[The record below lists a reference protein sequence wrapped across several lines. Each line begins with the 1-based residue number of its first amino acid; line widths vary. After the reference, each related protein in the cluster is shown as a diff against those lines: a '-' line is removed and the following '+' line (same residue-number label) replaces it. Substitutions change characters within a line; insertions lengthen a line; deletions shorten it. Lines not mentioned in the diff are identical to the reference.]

1 MTSYDEVARRWVSVV
16 EGSSQSHLTSSGGRM
31 YASGDKIYSYGSHFE
46 LGRPLRRNGAVVG
59 YLLNGDRYSNTTSKH
74 QAVVRGALG
83 DRETIILPYTALEAA
98 GIDLDTVQPV
108 HVSPDRWET
117 FHHSVNVPPPG
128 AQWRAHK
135 NYEWRP
141 LTDEEMAEMLARK
154 DAERHAEWERLS
166 QYEWY
171 HHPEPRP
178 LTPEDLKHE
187 RKRVDLPDTHT
198 FHTSGLPNAPEI
210 HITYGENG
218 NPPLYEWTTNRHW
231 LGESLIRA
239 RVTWPGRRICTWCNG
254 HDGPLEGPPDRY
266 WGRHPRCHVCGGG
279 GMVRTTH
286 HRWAYFLAG
295 FDGQESRPSFFFCEL
310 PYRSHPKTVA
320 EAYEALKPDPV
331 RLAEQMGRSV
341 TRQGDIFA
349 VPTRLTRKELKAR
362 GARIERRR
370 KAEDELPYMLNT
382 NHTATEVAYLGK
394 LTLARGTMY
403 HDPQWRAQDHAR
415 RRMGNGADWH
425 IIIKNTVPVSGR
437 R

>member
-1 MTSYDEVARRWVSVV
+1 MTTYDEVARRWVSVV
-16 EGSSQSHLTSSGGRM
+16 EGSSQRHLDSRGRM

-46 LGRPLRRNGAVVG
+46 LARPLRRNGAVVG

-83 DRETIILPYTALEAA
+83 GRETIILPYTALEAA

-117 FHHSVNVPPPG
+117 IEHSVNVPPPG

-135 NYEWRP
+135 NYDFVDM
-141 LTDEEMAEMLARK
+141 TDDEVAVVL
-154 DAERHAEWERLS
+154 AERNAKKRAEWERLS

-171 HHPEPRP
+171 NHPEPRDS
-178 LTPEDLKHE
+178 TREDLSGYE
-187 RKRVDLPDTHT
+187 MRKRVELPDTHT

-210 HITYGENG
+210 HITYGRDG
-218 NPPLYEWTTNRHW
+218 VPPLYEWTTHRHW

-239 RVTWPGRRICTWCNG
+239 KVTWQMPHTCTWCMG
-254 HDGPLEGPPDRY
+254 HGRLIGPENH
-266 WGRHPRCHVCGGG
+266 WGREPSCRVCWGNGR
-279 GMVRTTH
+279 VSREH
-286 HRWAYFLAG
+286 SRWAYFLAG